1 MKRLNFFDLSGKV
14 AIVTGGSRG
23 LGRSMALA
31 LADGGAHVIIID
43 ILISQAKE
51 VAKEIL
57 RKGVESLAI
66 KADVTKPREVQ
77 KMVSQVMKHFGR
89 IDILIN
95 NAGINI
101 IAPAENFAVKD
112 WEKVLNI
119 NLKGV
124 FLCSQV
130 VGKVMIKQKKGKI
143 INIASIHGLVGSIH
157 HAVAYNSS
165 KAGVINLTR
174 ALAIEW
180 GKYNINVN
188 AIAPGIIET
197 DLTRKRLENKKYYKY
212 WIDRTPLGRIG
223 KPEDLIGALIYL
235 SSGASNWLTGQTIV
249 IDGGYTAL

>member
-180 GKYNINVN
+180 GKNNINVN

-197 DLTRKRLENKKYYKY
+197 DLTRERLENKKYCKY

-223 KPEDLIGALIYL
+223 KPEDLIGAVIYL
-235 SSGASNWLTGQTIV
+235 SSEASNWLTGQTIV

>member
-1 MKRLNFFDLSGKV
+1 V

-43 ILISQAKE
+43 ILISQAIE

-66 KADVTKPREVQ
+66 KADVTKPKEVQ
-77 KMVSQVMKHFGR
+77 KMVSQIMKHFGR
-89 IDILIN
+89 IDILVN

-101 IAPAENFAVKD
+101 IASAESFRPKD
-112 WEKVLNI
+112 WDKVLSI

-124 FLCSQV
+124 FLCGQA
-130 VGKVMIKQKKGKI
+130 VGKVMIKQRKGKM
-143 INIASIHGLVGSIH
+143 INIASIAGMVGTPH

-235 SSGASNWLTGQTIV
+235 SSETSNWLTGHTIV
-249 IDGGYTAL
+249 VDGGYTAL